1 MKTNH
6 RKVKSYVALLTAV
19 ACMATGTASLSASAV
34 NSAVTG
40 TNISQKQ
47 TQKLS
52 ETVYT
57 FSDTEINL
65 VLPNTAFA
73 NNLEKYSYSDT
84 NVAGNTKSI
93 GFSLVTTGDFKKY
106 KAVVTNR
113 LICNSVLGEMYNA
126 GYSVVYAEPHGG
138 TAVGSPL
145 ISIRIVKQNGN
156 YSPQVT
162 TVDASCII
170 PVDVSG
176 ITDSTATNEF
186 YAITGEEGREL
197 TGYFTTSTN
206 CRIKMYKGKPVT
218 VINGKSLLL
227 DMFDLSGMPH
237 AIGDRT
243 FYKYVADSNGNVTS
257 VTENDFNLAYASP
270 KMKDMTLT
278 QILPTTGTSYTVKG
292 GYAIAL
298 PKGTYY
304 NADFTMKSEYM
315 DGETEGEV
323 YSANHS
329 PQIFDS
335 SGYLIAGAVMSSIID
350 SKLNPSTQHESGMI
364 YDIVSLFGYD
374 NYYRELGLTNP
385 VTDNQT
391 EYGNIIRSTDID
403 KLVSDDT
410 GKIDV
415 VDNFYAITDKLA
427 SRTPASE
434 MDSSKAKGNG
444 DYITGLQELYTAKE
458 DYKYPII
465 SNVDSGDLTVD
476 ATGTYGAD
484 TAKKM
489 FDGESNDYFVE
500 FVGGKMAFVTHD
512 ADYKLLSYSG
522 LQDIREVSTDYLDG
536 DGNYEVLSEEKRDCK
551 DAPVVDVTTEGGSDK
566 LLFLP
571 DCTYELADGTDLV
584 RVRLKSF
591 TDLNAY
597 KPFKEDQG
605 DNRGI
610 LYFYDSKYASPADA
624 YADGGTCYAV
634 KDGNYDVLLPVGD
647 YTVTALVELD
657 GGNDDYDVT
666 DVTIGSF
673 TSDYRDVDIDDMD
686 NGDTPMMEW
695 ANGKSGVAAVDLTYN
710 VPMEDIDL
718 RSYIGNTGKVG
729 GIKSIELS
737 ENQPAPEVLVATST
751 TKTGSGLPK
760 GITLEDGVLSGTPTE
775 VGQTKARI
783 TITAGN
789 GSQLELNVTFRVKKA
804 VPNVEVSVP
813 DKDYEAG
820 DDLPDL
826 ILGKDTPS
834 GSVSWVVDEVK
845 KLTEGD
851 NTLTWEYTPDDDN
864 YDKVTGTLVINAS
877 PKQTTTTVTTATGG
891 SESSVS
897 GSGTETTVSTTDVT
911 SSTVDSDSTATGT
924 GTDQSSGNGSATTT
938 SGSVTT
944 AGTGNGSG
952 TGTTGTS
959 GSGNGS
965 DTTTASSTDNSGAG
979 SGTTTTATGTGV
991 PKNTLYGDLNLD
1003 GKVNLT
1009 DAVMLNKAV
1018 IGTITLKGQAAI
1030 NANTFSDDKID
1041 SNDATALLQFL
1052 VRYIDTLP
1060 VTK

>member
-1 MKTNH
+1 
-6 RKVKSYVALLTAV
+6 
-19 ACMATGTASLSASAV
+19 
-34 NSAVTG
+34 
-40 TNISQKQ
+40 
-47 TQKLS
+47 
-52 ETVYT
+52 
-57 FSDTEINL
+57 
-65 VLPNTAFA
+65 
-73 NNLEKYSYSDT
+73 
-84 NVAGNTKSI
+84 
-93 GFSLVTTGDFKKY
+93 
-106 KAVVTNR
+106 
-113 LICNSVLGEMYNA
+113 
-126 GYSVVYAEPHGG
+126 
-138 TAVGSPL
+138 
-145 ISIRIVKQNGN
+145 
-156 YSPQVT
+156 
-162 TVDASCII
+162 
-170 PVDVSG
+170 
-176 ITDSTATNEF
+176 
-186 YAITGEEGREL
+186 
-197 TGYFTTSTN
+197 
-206 CRIKMYKGKPVT
+206 
-218 VINGKSLLL
+218 
-227 DMFDLSGMPH
+227 
-237 AIGDRT
+237 
-243 FYKYVADSNGNVTS
+243 
-257 VTENDFNLAYASP
+257 
-270 KMKDMTLT
+270 
-278 QILPTTGTSYTVKG
+278 
-292 GYAIAL
+292 
-298 PKGTYY
+298 
-304 NADFTMKSEYM
+304 
-315 DGETEGEV
+315 
-323 YSANHS
+323 
-329 PQIFDS
+329 
-335 SGYLIAGAVMSSIID
+335 
-350 SKLNPSTQHESGMI
+350 
-364 YDIVSLFGYD
+364 
-374 NYYRELGLTNP
+374 
-385 VTDNQT
+385 
-391 EYGNIIRSTDID
+391 
-403 KLVSDDT
+403 
-410 GKIDV
+410 
-415 VDNFYAITDKLA
+415 
-427 SRTPASE
+427 
-434 MDSSKAKGNG
+434 
-444 DYITGLQELYTAKE
+444 
-458 DYKYPII
+458 
-465 SNVDSGDLTVD
+465 
-476 ATGTYGAD
+476 
-484 TAKKM
+484 
-489 FDGESNDYFVE
+489 
-500 FVGGKMAFVTHD
+500 
-512 ADYKLLSYSG
+512 
-522 LQDIREVSTDYLDG
+522 
-536 DGNYEVLSEEKRDCK
+536 
-551 DAPVVDVTTEGGSDK
+551 
-566 LLFLP
+566 
-571 DCTYELADGTDLV
+571 
-584 RVRLKSF
+584 
-591 TDLNAY
+591 
-597 KPFKEDQG
+597 
-605 DNRGI
+605 
-610 LYFYDSKYASPADA
+610 
-624 YADGGTCYAV
+624 
-634 KDGNYDVLLPVGD
+634 
-647 YTVTALVELD
+647 
-657 GGNDDYDVT
+657 
-666 DVTIGSF
+666 
-673 TSDYRDVDIDDMD
+673 MD

-737 ENQPAPEVLVATST
+737 ENQPAPEVPVATST

-851 NTLTWEYTPDDDN
+851 NTLTWEYTPDDEN

-897 GSGTETTVSTTDVT
+897 GSGTETTDVT
-911 SSTVDSDSTATGT
+911 SSTVDSDSTATGA